1 MYIYLICVYR
11 QLPTYIY
18 AFIDR
23 YIEYE
28 DILHD
33 FFKQCHMR
41 TNKAHSSTYRHN
53 PLSLYI
59 YFYNM

>member
-11 QLPTYIY
+11 HLPTYIY

-28 DILHD
+28 NIYA
-33 FFKQCHMR
+33 FFKQFHMR
-41 TNKAHSSTYRHN
+41 TNKAHSSTYSHN
-53 PLSLYI
+53 PLNLYI
-59 YFYNM
+59 YLYNM